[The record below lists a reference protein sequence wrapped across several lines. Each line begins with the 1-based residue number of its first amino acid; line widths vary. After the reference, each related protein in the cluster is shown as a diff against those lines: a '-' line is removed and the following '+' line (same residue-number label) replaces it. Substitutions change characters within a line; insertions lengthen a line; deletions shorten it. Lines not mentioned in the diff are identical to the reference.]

1 VRWLVWL
8 LLLSCA
14 AVAVALVARFS
25 NGNVAILW
33 PPYRVDL
40 SVNLALAI
48 IALSFLFLHL
58 FLVGIAKAFALSQKV
73 RDYRESRAREKA
85 HEALSASLL
94 AWFEGRYGRS
104 ERLAKEAQSDPQ
116 TSNIAALVGARA
128 AHRMREYQRR
138 DQWLSQANDP
148 AAKAAKLLT
157 QAELLVEEQ
166 KGTEAL
172 AAIAEAQKTGARHI
186 QSLRIALRAN
196 EQVGDWIQVI
206 KLTNTLDKRDAL
218 HPAISQQ
225 HRVSAYRKLLVL
237 AEGVALSKLWADIKS
252 QSDIRARLAGVVALR
267 LEEQGASTAAKTIY
281 LDELSE
287 TFNASFLR
295 RYLALKELSLT
306 ERLQQVEL
314 LRKKYGDEP
323 ELLAAMGDLCTREKL
338 WGKAQ
343 SFLEQSIVKRPS
355 VAAHHSLA
363 MLFEA
368 TDRTDLAQQH
378 FRSAADL
385 ALGESGLNRSE

>member
-1 VRWLVWL
+1 MRWLIWL
-8 LLLSCA
+8 LLLFVA

-48 IALSFLFLHL
+48 IAISFLILHL
-58 FLVGIAKAFALSQKV
+58 VLVGISKAFALSQRV

-104 ERLAKEAQSDPQ
+104 ERLAKEAQSNPQ

-138 DQWLSQANDP
+138 DQWLAQANDP
-148 AAKAAKLLT
+148 GAKAAKLLT

-166 KGTEAL
+166 KGAEAL
-172 AAIAEAQKTGARHI
+172 AAISEAQKTGARHI

-196 EQVGDWIQVI
+196 EQVGDWAQVI
-206 KLTNTLDKRDAL
+206 KLTQTLDKRDAL

-225 HRVSAYRKLLVL
+225 HRVAAYRKLLVL
-237 AEGVALSKLWADIKS
+237 AEGAALAKLWNEIKS
-252 QSDIRARLAGVVALR
+252 QPDIRARLAGSVALK
-267 LEEQGASTAAKTIY
+267 LEEQGAIVAAKTIY
-281 LDELSE
+281 LDELDES
-287 TFNASFLR
+287 FNASFLK
-295 RYLALKELSLT
+295 RYLALQDISLT
-306 ERLQQVEL
+306 ERLQRVEL

-323 ELLAAMGDLCTREKL
+323 ELLAAMGTLCAREKL

-343 SFLEQSIVKRPS
+343 SFLEQSIAKQPT
-355 VAAHHSLA
+355 VAAHHALA
-363 MLFEA
+363 TLFE
-368 TDRTDLAQQH
+368 TIERSELADKH
-378 FRSAADL
+378 FRIAADL
-385 ALGESGLNRSE
+385 ALVQNDSSHPE

>member
-1 VRWLVWL
+1 MRWLVWL

-40 SVNLALAI
+40 SVNLALTI

-58 FLVGIAKAFALSQKV
+58 FLVGISKAFALSQKV
-73 RDYRESRAREKA
+73 RDYREGRAREKA

-138 DQWLSQANDP
+138 DQWLAQANDP

-172 AAIAEAQKTGARHI
+172 VAIAEAQKTGARHI
-186 QSLRIALRAN
+186 QSLRIALRAH
-196 EQVGDWIQVI
+196 EQVGDWAQVI

-225 HRVSAYRKLLVL
+225 HRVGAYRKLLQV
-237 AEGVALSKLWADIKS
+237 AEGPALAKSWADIKG
-252 QSDIRARLAGVVALR
+252 QADIRARLAGVVALR
-267 LEEQGASTAAKTIY
+267 LEEQGATNAAKTIY
-281 LDELSE
+281 LDELNE

-295 RYLALKELSLT
+295 RYLALQELSLT
-306 ERLQQVEL
+306 ERLQQVEM

-343 SFLEQSIVKRPS
+343 SFLEQSIAKRPS

-363 MLFEA
+363 VLFET
-368 TDRTDLAQQH
+368 TDRTELAQQH
-378 FRSAADL
+378 FRHAANL
-385 ALGESGLNRSE
+385 ALAESSLSRPE

>member
-8 LLLSCA
+8 LLLLCA

-40 SVNLALAI
+40 SVNLALTI

-58 FLVGIAKAFALSQKV
+58 FLVGLSKAFALSQKV

-85 HEALSASLL
+85 YEALSASLL

-104 ERLAKEAQSDPQ
+104 ERLAKEAQADPQ

-166 KGTEAL
+166 KGAEAL
-172 AAIAEAQKTGARHI
+172 VAIAEAQKTGARHI

-196 EQVGDWIQVI
+196 EQVGDWLQVI

-267 LEEQGASTAAKTIY
+267 LEEQGASTAAKTLY
-281 LDELSE
+281 LDELNE

-323 ELLAAMGDLCTREKL
+323 ELLAAMGDLCSREKL

-343 SFLEQSIVKRPS
+343 SFLEQSIAKRPS

-368 TDRTDLAQQH
+368 TERTDLAQQH
-378 FRSAADL
+378 FRSSADL
-385 ALGESGLNRSE
+385 ALAESGLNRIE